1 MDQQPL
7 VGGRAGRGRNVGGV
21 LGVRTGALPATQGS
35 HHWAGVKDLG
45 QRLHYSPRKLLIRPC
60 RLSSGDLPLWI

>member
-7 VGGRAGRGRNVGGV
+7 VGGCAGRGSNMDGV
-21 LGVRTGALPATQGS
+21 LGVGPGAIPATQGS
-35 HHWAGVKDLG
+35 HPWAGVKDLG
-45 QRLHYSPRKLLIRPC
+45 QRLHYSPRKLLIRPS